1 LESGWDKVPSKV
13 ISGPIYKLIYT
24 LFIVC
29 LTPLIL
35 PGCGPSPDTDEAAYT
50 RPLQIRYGFTLT
62 NTTNQLVKKVRLRAF
77 VPLRQTATQKRTRL
91 TTSHPFEELG
101 EGPNN
106 QALLFKLGDMAP
118 YSSRVVTVRAQ
129 LLLADT
135 PVPTKPDNQNLF
147 LSAENHIEADHPRI
161 VRLAQTLKQSKAPA
175 TARQVHDWVAG
186 NLKYTGYRKNP
197 RGALYA
203 LTHRQGDCTE
213 FMHLFVALCRANGI
227 PARGRGGYI
236 CEKNS
241 VLKPAGYHN
250 WAEFYDGRSWLL
262 ADPQNRV
269 FMQDPAT
276 YIAMRSVGVAAGTH
290 SQKFHQYQVAGDGV
304 IVKMN
309 K

>member
-1 LESGWDKVPSKV
+1 MRF
-13 ISGPIYKLIYT
+13 KLVT
-24 LFIVC
+24 SLFIFG
-29 LTPLIL
+29 LTSVIN
-35 PGCGPSPDTDEAAYT
+35 PGCGPSPDTEEAVYK
-50 RPLQIRYGFTLT
+50 RPLQVRYGFTLT

-77 VPLRQTATQKRTRL
+77 VPLRQTATQKRTKL
-91 TTSHPFEELG
+91 TTSHPFEELN
-101 EGPNN
+101 EGPGN
-106 QALLFKLGDMAP
+106 QSLLFKLGDMAP

-135 PVPTKPDNQNLF
+135 PVPTKPANLNLF

-161 VRLAQTLKQSKAPA
+161 VRLAQTLKQSQAPA
-175 TARQVHDWVAG
+175 TARQVFDWVAG

-197 RGALYA
+197 RGALHA

-250 WAEFYDGRSWLL
+250 WAEFYDGRTWQL

-269 FMQDPAT
+269 FEQAPAD
-276 YIAMRSVGVAAGTH
+276 YIAIQTVSGSPGMGSGRSYE
-290 SQKFHQYQVAGDGV
+290 YQVEGDGV

-309 K
+309 